1 MGAEGPQGAQ
11 EPEEDAVREHDIA
24 KAIFCL
30 GSREIRERHEVLGLD
45 FHMRSF
51 PACLHSEENA
61 GEVQLKDWKGRQGR
75 FRSCG

>member
-30 GSREIRERHEVLGLD
+30 GSREIRERHEVLEFG
-45 FHMRSF
+45 F
-51 PACLHSEENA
+51 PYEEHPSMSA
-61 GEVQLKDWKGRQGR
+61 
-75 FRSCG
+75 F